1 MPIILSSFQ
10 KNVLVQKRMRNN
22 NNNNN
27 NNNVGLNDRII

>member
-27 NNNVGLNDRII
+27 VGLNDRII